1 MNITTLRYGERREK
15 MEKSKKN
22 EDMIFKDIKSLQP
35 VVDVINEAS
44 ITLGDPTRTI
54 KDSPLIDVLSNAL
67 GAGGGAGV
75 SFLALY
81 GLGITGLSAAGI
93 TTALATAG
101 SIVGG
106 GMAAGVLVLGA
117 LPVAGVAL
125 TGGVIAKNI
134 KRKQLREVKK
144 DLYNE
149 AEDRLKKIEE
159 ELAKAESD
167 TETSEDRFNL
177 LKSLKITL
185 GKILVDLQHD
195 LML

>member
-1 MNITTLRYGERREK
+1 

-44 ITLGDPTRTI
+44 KTLGDPTRTI

-67 GAGGGAGV
+67 GAGSGAGV

-125 TGGVIAKNI
+125 TGGLIAKNI
-134 KRKQLREVKK
+134 KRKQLREIKK
-144 DLYNE
+144 DLYDE
-149 AEDRLKKIEE
+149 AEDRLKKIEV
-159 ELAKAESD
+159 ELAKAENNS
-167 TETSEDRFNL
+167 ETSEDRLNL

-195 LML
+195 LMM

>member
-1 MNITTLRYGERREK
+1 

-195 LML
+195 LMLWKERL